1 MFTPPMALTPLRVP
15 KLYGIRA
22 RPRLFR
28 LLDGLRDR
36 PMLWI
41 GGGPGAGKTTLIA
54 SYIKECRLP
63 ASWYRIEGAEG
74 ASGSSSRDFGAADTG
89 PPARLWHEPA
99 QIRAEGPASGAG
111 VGRWAL
117 RELWCHSTRPGMIIF
132 EDCHELPADA
142 PFHTLLA
149 DSYEAIPA
157 GTTVVLIGRG
167 EPPAVYARLIANGTM
182 VTLSGHELQLST
194 DETRALLSEL
204 VSDEAIVDTL
214 QQRCGGWA
222 TGVAL
227 ALGALRRHPE
237 DSEQR
242 DHALRSGAFSYFAT
256 ALFDRISPEAR
267 QMLLSTALLPS
278 ITARIAEALS
288 GTPEAWRLL
297 NDLAGRHMFISRRAG
312 ASVSC
317 EFVPLFR
324 EFLLARLEDSL
335 PPGELSALS
344 GRASALLEQWPAEQW
359 LIDCDLLR
367 AYAMLRGGD
376 RAGCHRLLCDALIRA
391 PYVASAR
398 QACLVFPTC
407 VAELCD
413 EALRAEIAVESA
425 RKLIQRYRL
434 PPPAK
439 AGPQWPWSF
448 SVHVL
453 GRFRLLKDGAPI
465 RFSRRTQRKPLE
477 LLQALIAFGGTE
489 VGAGALTD
497 ALWPDSEGDAGYHA
511 LESAL
516 YRLRQL
522 LGAPDAVRMA
532 GSKLSLDRRQ
542 FWVDMWELE
551 GELQSS
557 ARNATET
564 AHLARTRQLYEGH
577 FLEHES
583 EKPWALKTRHSLRD
597 RFLRKVREAARV
609 CEARRHWSEA
619 ARAYQTGL
627 ELDPLA
633 EDLYRGLM
641 VCHRELGDHSEAL
654 HAYRRCRELL
664 TRLVGVPPN
673 AKTQAIYHSVRQSAI
688 AEPG

>member
-1 MFTPPMALTPLRVP
+1 MLTAPMALIPLRAP
-15 KLYGIRA
+15 KLSGIRA

-28 LLDGLRDR
+28 LLDGFRDR

-54 SYIKECRLP
+54 SYIEERRL
-63 ASWYRIEGAEG
+63 SGTWYRIDGA
-74 ASGSSSRDFGAADTG
+74 GSSSRDFGAADTSH
-89 PPARLWHEPA
+89 PARVWQEPP

-111 VGRWAL
+111 VGRQAL
-117 RELWCHSTRPGMIIF
+117 RKLWCHPAQPGMILF
-132 EDCHELPADA
+132 EDCHELPCDA

-149 DSYEAIPA
+149 DLSEEIPA
-157 GTTVVLIGRG
+157 GITVVLIGRG

-182 VTLSGHELQLST
+182 GTLSGHELQLSGE
-194 DETRALLSEL
+194 ETRALLGEV
-204 VSDEAIVDTL
+204 VSDDAVVDTL
-214 QQRCGGWA
+214 QQRCAGWA

-227 ALGALRRHPE
+227 AVGALRRHPE

-242 DHALRSGAFSYFAT
+242 DHVLRSGAFTYFSSE
-256 ALFDRISPEAR
+256 LFDRITPEER
-267 QMLLSTALLPS
+267 QILLSTALLPS

-288 GTPEAWRLL
+288 GTPNAWRVL
-297 NDLAGRHMFISRRAG
+297 NDLAGRQMFISRRAG
-312 ASVSC
+312 ASATC
-317 EFVPLFR
+317 EHVPLFR

-335 PPGELSALS
+335 SPRELCALA
-344 GRASALLEQWPAEQW
+344 GRASALLEQLPAEQW

-376 RAGCHRLLCDALIRA
+376 RAGCHRLLGDALTMV
-391 PYVASAR
+391 PYVPSAR
-398 QACLVFPTC
+398 QACLVFPAC
-407 VAELCD
+407 VAELCN
-413 EALRAEIAVESA
+413 EALGVDIAVESA
-425 RKLIQRYRL
+425 HRLLQRYRL

-439 AGPQWPWSF
+439 AGRAWPWSF
-448 SVHVL
+448 KVHVL
-453 GRFRLLKDGAPI
+453 GHFRLLKDGAPI

-551 GELQSS
+551 RELQSGAPS
-557 ARNATET
+557 CAEAGAR
-564 AHLARTRQLYEGH
+564 LARTRQLYEGH

-583 EKPWALKTRHSLRD
+583 EKPWALKTRQALRD
-597 RFLRKVREAARV
+597 RFLRNVREAARA
-609 CEARRHWSEA
+609 CEARRRWHEA

-664 TRLVGVPPN
+664 TRLLGVPPN
-673 AKTQAIYHSVRQSAI
+673 AKTQAIYHSVRQSAV